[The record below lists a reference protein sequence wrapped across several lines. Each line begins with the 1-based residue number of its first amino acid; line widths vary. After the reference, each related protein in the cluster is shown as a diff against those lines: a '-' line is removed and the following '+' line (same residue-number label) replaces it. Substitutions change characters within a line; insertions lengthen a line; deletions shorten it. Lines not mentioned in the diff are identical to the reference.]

1 MDQGIIVTFKMYY
14 LKKTIQCIMEKL
26 EENPELDFT
35 DAWKNFSIK
44 NCILYASKVISEIR
58 QHTLNACWK
67 SLWPEC
73 VKSAS
78 SAGGEILADMT
89 REDIDEILLNRELDD
104 DDLIE
109 IATEVI
115 ESENGSDTKI
125 DGHPIKA
132 ETIKQGLKL
141 AAELENYFV
150 ANDTD
155 AESVRI
161 FQKELSLCML
171 RYKEPDRNLLGLK
184 RSIQTKLTEFMEQT
198 QSEMLSQSGHQS
210 IVLTIDSDT
219 SSSVISAD
227 HHNKRLRIIS
237 TTDNDSD

>member
-1 MDQGIIVTFKMYY
+1 
-14 LKKTIQCIMEKL
+14 MEKL

-73 VKSAS
+73 VKSGMSVTSNSTNYSDIINLAS

>member
-1 MDQGIIVTFKMYY
+1 MSVTSNSTNYSDIID
-14 LKKTIQCIMEKL
+14 L
-26 EENPELDFT
+26 
-35 DAWKNFSIK
+35 A
-44 NCILYASKVISEIR
+44 R
-58 QHTLNACWK
+58 
-67 SLWPEC
+67 
-73 VKSAS
+73 

-89 REDIDEILLNRELDD
+89 REDIDEILLDRELDD

-115 ESENGSDTKI
+115 ESENGSDTEI
-125 DGHPIKA
+125 DEHPIKA

-155 AESVRI
+155 AERVRI

-171 RYKEPDRNLLGLK
+171 RYKELHRNLLGPK
-184 RSIQTKLTEFMEQT
+184 RSIQTKLTEFMVQT
-198 QSEMLSQSGHQS
+198 QSEMLSQSEHQS

-219 SSSVISAD
+219 NSSDISAG
-227 HHNKRLRIIS
+227 HQNKRLRIIS